1 MFFKKGKR
9 ESLLLSS
16 RYYKINETDLDDYS
30 ARVFLIFVIP
40 KDGTSTTPPVA
51 IVWFFFIVSVV
62 RMNHCFS
69 MHRVAAVHSLISNSL
84 LKRNHATVRVSQ
96 IEINTNLSKLIM

>member
-1 MFFKKGKR
+1 MEFQQLPQLQLYG
-9 ESLLLSS
+9 
-16 RYYKINETDLDDYS
+16 
-30 ARVFLIFVIP
+30 
-40 KDGTSTTPPVA
+40 
-51 IVWFFFIVSVV
+51 FFFIVSVV